1 MFGVD
6 GPSLGGLI
14 TSSTVVAADLW
25 RLGQL
30 RPGGTVRLR
39 TTTYTGARE
48 LQHRV
53 DDFLARIKTAVGG
66 IVGPPTALSPLNLE
80 LPIEEDEP
88 ILKTVH
94 AEGDLRPQVV
104 YRQGGDT
111 FLLVEFG
118 LQRADVLVVARIR
131 QLVEKLEALK
141 DWNLSLGPNI
151 NSITIEYDPKVVSQG
166 DLVGRVHELE
176 TSIEATIDVRLPVR
190 VFRLPAVIDHP
201 ALNECIERYSGTVR
215 NKAVYL
221 PDNLE
226 YLAKNNGL
234 SSRRE
239 VFDMMLNTKFL
250 CAAVGFYIGTPIL
263 FPLSPTYIMGQKY
276 NPTRVA
282 TPGGT
287 IGMGGSLFAMYPKEA
302 PGGYMLVARTLE
314 LWDTYGSKPGFTP
327 SKPWLFEPFDII
339 TYYEVSVEEY
349 SKLESEYFAGK
360 YQYQIQDD
368 VFDLKEAYATFQAA
382 RTDPKVV
389 EYRQRQ
395 AKGIA
400 EQGEI
405 ERGLYDEWTNDLK
418 LREQEEAERLKSLL
432 AESTIAVDSPMDANV
447 WKVEVSEGDVLKEGQ
462 LVAILEAMKMEINV
476 YAPPEV
482 DGATVRAIAK
492 KPGSTV
498 APGDYIVV
506 ASK

>member
-1 MFGVD
+1 M
-6 GPSLGGLI
+6 
-14 TSSTVVAADLW
+14 VAADLW

-39 TTTYTGARE
+39 TTTYTGAAE

-53 DDFLARIKTAVGG
+53 DGFLARIKAVVGG
-66 IVGPPTALSPLNLE
+66 GDGMAESGMGMALAPLDLE
-80 LPIEEDEP
+80 LPLEEDEP
-88 ILKTVH
+88 ILKTVP
-94 AEGDLRPQVV
+94 AEGELRPQVV

-111 FLLVEFG
+111 FILVEFG

-141 DWNLSLGPNI
+141 DWRLSLGPNI
-151 NSITIEYDPKVVSQG
+151 NSITIEYDPKVVGQKE
-166 DLVGRVHELE
+166 LVARVHELE
-176 TSIEATIDVRLPVR
+176 SSIEATIDVRLPVR
-190 VFRLPAVIDHP
+190 VFRLPAVMDHP

-226 YLAKNNGL
+226 YLSKNNGL

-263 FPLSPTYIMGQKY
+263 FPLSPMYIMGQKY

-314 LWDTYGSKPGFTP
+314 LWDTYGAKPGFTP
-327 SKPWLFEPFDII
+327 SKPWLFEPFDIV
-339 TYYEVSVEEY
+339 TYYEVSVDEY

-368 VFDLKEAYATFQAA
+368 VFDLKDAYATFQAA
-382 RTDPKVV
+382 RTDPKVI

-395 AKGIA
+395 AQGVA
-400 EQGEI
+400 EQGAVEQS
-405 ERGLYDEWTNDLK
+405 LYDEWVNDLK
-418 LREQEEAERLKSLL
+418 LREQEEAERLQSLL
-432 AESTIAVDSPMDANV
+432 AESTMAVDSPMDANV

-498 APGDYIVV
+498 APGDYIVI